1 MANFLCPKNNM
12 FFLFFI
18 PHLGGWIR
26 RLIFLPKKQY
36 VFILFFV
43 PHLGVGGSEANVDKS
58 TFFLTLPLLIL
69 TGEVV
74 GTLIKPI
81 YSDRK

>member
-1 MANFLCPKNNM
+1 M
-12 FFLFFI
+12 FFLFFV
-18 PHLGGWIR
+18 PHLGGWVR

-43 PHLGVGGSEANVDKS
+43 PHLGVGGSEANVDRS
-58 TFFLTLPLLIL
+58 TFFLTLPLL
-69 TGEVV
+69 TDRGGQEVV